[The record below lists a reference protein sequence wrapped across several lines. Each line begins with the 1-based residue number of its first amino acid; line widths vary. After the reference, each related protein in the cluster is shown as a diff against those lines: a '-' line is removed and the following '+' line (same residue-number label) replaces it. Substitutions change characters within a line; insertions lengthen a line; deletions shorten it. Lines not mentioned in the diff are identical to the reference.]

1 MALAERPSV
10 HEPRPATRPR
20 AAASAA
26 YAACA
31 LALLSAVPS
40 FYWAFGGTAGLGTVG
55 GAIEELARSGGAG
68 AVALGAGAGVLKLAG
83 GLLALALVRPWGRAV
98 PRRLLLGAAWAGA
111 TVLTAYGG
119 LLVAV
124 GALVLVGAVR
134 PSGPVD
140 RTALRWH
147 VLLWDPWFLVWG
159 LVLGV
164 AALRSGRASRDPDR
178 GGRADGRAHQ
188 HR

>member
-1 MALAERPSV
+1 MHRP
-10 HEPRPATRPR
+10 PPITRPR
-20 AAASAA
+20 ATAWAA

-40 FYWAFGGTAGLGTVG
+40 FYWALGGTAGLDTVG
-55 GAIEELARSGGAG
+55 GAIEELGRAHDSR
-68 AVALGAGAGVLKLAG
+68 AVALGAAAGILKVAG

-98 PRRLLLGAAWAGA
+98 PRRLLLGAAWAA
-111 TVLTAYGG
+111 SMVLTAYGG

-124 GALVLVGAVR
+124 GTLVLTGVLR

-147 VLLWDPWFLVWG
+147 VMLWDLWFLVWG
-159 LVLGV
+159 LLLGV
-164 AALRSGRASRDPDR
+164 AAWHGARPGRR
-178 GGRADGRAHQ
+178 
-188 HR
+188 